1 MRPLRVLLCPDSFK
15 GSLDAVQVA
24 EAMAA
29 GVRQV
34 CPGAEVACLP
44 LADGGEGSLQVLAQ
58 VLGGPQYRVPV
69 VDACGQPWEAPLLWL
84 SERHAL
90 LEVAT
95 VVGLA
100 QAGDTD
106 PMQRSSAGVGLL
118 IRQAL
123 EAGATHIS
131 VALGG
136 SSVNDGGLG
145 LLVALGAQLTPRAAA
160 AWPTAQDLLSL
171 QTLDTRS
178 LDPRLA
184 QLTLTLLSDVDN
196 PLCGPQ
202 GATRVF
208 ARQKGFAPPQ
218 QEALEAAMCHWAT
231 LGDAWAGWSASAATG
246 SGAAGGIGYALRLL
260 GARQQ
265 SGADWMLQQL
275 GAEAKLAW
283 ADWVVTGEGRSDLQT
298 LAGKLPWR
306 VAVWAQRQPV
316 PVSLLSG
323 GIDPAAREALQARF
337 QGCFSIAEGPADLS
351 AMQAATPRLLQQAA
365 ASMTQLF
372 CAGWRPPQP

>member
-1 MRPLRVLLCPDSFK
+1 MRVLLCPDSFK

-24 EAMAA
+24 AAMAA

-34 CPGAEVACLP
+34 QPSADVVCLP

-58 VLGGPQYRVPV
+58 AYGGPLYRVPV
-69 VDACGQPWEAPLLWL
+69 VDAYGQPQDAPLLWL
-84 SERHAL
+84 SEQHVL
-90 LEVAT
+90 IEVAT
-95 VVGLA
+95 VVGLG
-100 QAGDTD
+100 QAGEGD
-106 PMQRSSAGVGLL
+106 PMQRGSAGVGLL

-123 EAGATHIS
+123 NAGATQIS

-136 SSVNDGGLG
+136 SSINDGGLG
-145 LLVALGAQLTPRAAA
+145 LLVALGAQMTPLAAK
-160 AWPTAQDLLSL
+160 AWPTAQDLLTLQSL
-171 QTLDTRS
+171 HPDG

-184 QLTLTLLSDVDN
+184 QVTLTLLSDVEN

-202 GATRVF
+202 GATIVF
-208 ARQKGFAPPQ
+208 AHQKGFKPEQ
-218 QEALEAAMCHWAT
+218 QAQLEDAMGAWAR
-231 LGDAWAGWSASAATG
+231 LGDAWAGWSASEATG

-275 GAEAKLAW
+275 GAAEKMAQ
-283 ADWVVTGEGRSDLQT
+283 ADWVVTGEGRSDMQT

-306 VAVWAQRQPV
+306 VAAWAQGQRV

-323 GIDPAAREALQARF
+323 AIDPVAREGLQARF
-337 QGCFSIAEGPADLS
+337 QGCFSIADGPAALS
-351 AMQAATPRLLQQAA
+351 VMQAETPRLLQQAM

-372 CAGWRPPQP
+372 CAGWRPPSP